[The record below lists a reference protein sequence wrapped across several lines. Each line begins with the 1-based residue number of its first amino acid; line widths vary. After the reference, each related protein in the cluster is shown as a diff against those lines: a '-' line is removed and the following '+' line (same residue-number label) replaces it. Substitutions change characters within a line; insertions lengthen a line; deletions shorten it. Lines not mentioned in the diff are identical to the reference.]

1 MITYEQAKEQADYTD
16 EDGNLYR
23 TINGVAFEFCV
34 DYYDRR
40 RNNWVQDMG
49 KDFSHLIP
57 LKKAFTAI
65 QCKAPCGKLGCFM
78 FTHKDA
84 NGYHVI
90 SPVFPDY
97 ASLCMYAKANGWYW
111 KGGLNGYYAK
121 D

>member
-49 KDFSHLIP
+49 CLLYTSTLP
-57 LKKAFTAI
+57 TKA
-65 QCKAPCGKLGCFM
+65 
-78 FTHKDA
+78 
-84 NGYHVI
+84 
-90 SPVFPDY
+90 
-97 ASLCMYAKANGWYW
+97 
-111 KGGLNGYYAK
+111 
-121 D
+121 